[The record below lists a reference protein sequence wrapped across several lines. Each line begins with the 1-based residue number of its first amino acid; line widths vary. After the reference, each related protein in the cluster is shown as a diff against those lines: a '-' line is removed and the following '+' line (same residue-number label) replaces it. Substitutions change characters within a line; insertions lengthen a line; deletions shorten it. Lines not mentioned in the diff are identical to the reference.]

1 MTKTDLIQSF
11 KDMSEEVSA
20 EQLIERILFL
30 KRIEWAIEQV
40 KNWQTIPHEQVM
52 KEAKEWLKE
61 QK

>member
-1 MTKTDLIQSF
+1 MTKTDVIQSF
-11 KDMSEEVSA
+11 KDLPEEVSA

-30 KRIEWAIEQV
+30 KRIERAMEQV
-40 KNWQTIPHEQVM
+40 KNGQTIPHEQVM